1 MMDSNKNQQELQH
14 LSDFALSFATKH
26 HCSEQELRTSLSYLI
41 PHDKVNQVFAYM
53 IASNVIDDAN
63 TIMLVIHQQLEHQQ
77 GREHIELSLKKRKFN
92 HRLIRQSLDGLN
104 VDWYQVCKQAKRK
117 QFGERRPEDQKEK
130 LDMLR
135 YLRAKGH
142 QIQDIMV
149 CIEERGDIEI

>member
-1 MMDSNKNQQELQH
+1 MDNNKNQQKLQH
-14 LSDFALSFATKH
+14 LSDFALSFANKH
-26 HCSEQELRTSLSYLI
+26 HCSEQELRASLSYLI

-92 HRLIRQSLDGLN
+92 DRLIHQSLDRLN
-104 VDWYQVCKQAKRK
+104 VDWYQVCKQAKHK
-117 QFGERRPEDQKEK
+117 QFGERKPEGQKEK
-130 LDMLR
+130 LEVIR

-142 QIQDIMV
+142 QIKDIMV
-149 CIEERGDIEI
+149 CIEEHDDIAC